1 MKGNLI
7 QNISY
12 DMKDLTLFILTVN
25 NEKSDVK
32 KTIDSFG
39 DLIAASIFI
48 DNLCGLNKVKKLT
61 DWYGIMYDDEWIQ
74 DELKVALPIFFKECK
89 ADAFVIYKKIGKRMY
104 LCPRFYR
111 KNVKL
116 MEGSPIPEPS
126 VTQIETI
133 LNGWVFST

>member
-1 MKGNLI
+1 
-7 QNISY
+7 
-12 DMKDLTLFILTVN
+12 MKDLTLFIVRVN
-25 NEKSDVK
+25 NEKSDVN

-39 DLIAASIFI
+39 ELIDTPIFI
-48 DNLCGLNKVKKLT
+48 NNLFELNKVEKYT
-61 DWYGIMYDDEWIQ
+61 NWYGIMYDDEWIQ
-74 DELKVALPIFFKECK
+74 NHLKVALPIFFKECK
-89 ADAFVIYKKIGKRMY
+89 ADAFVIYKKIDKRMY

-126 VTQIETI
+126 VTLIETI